1 MAGNQKKKHSNNGF
15 RIDVSKQEELWYW
28 SREFGCTAKKLREV
42 VDEVGPLAQDVKAWL
57 VRNK

>member
-1 MAGNQKKKHSNNGF
+1 LKKKNCCNGF

-28 SREFGCTAKKLREV
+28 SREFGCTAEKIRNV
-42 VDEVGPLAQDVKAWL
+42 VDKVGTLAQDVKAWL